1 MKMRSRS
8 QWCLAAIAVTAAMVT
23 NAGADAGQKYC
34 EARGGGDTRAAVVA
48 ADAFRKLL
56 SADERGRL
64 EKPLVRA
71 SAIHWSNLPVG
82 VVPRDGLRLG
92 DLDAPQGAAARA
104 LLAAA
109 LSACGLTLL
118 DEIRRADDALIPVDT
133 RKVGWDGRNYYLTL
147 LGTPSNDAPWMLQVG
162 GHHLAYNLTF
172 NGRLPGATPL
182 FFGTEPIRFTLQ
194 GKDYEP
200 LQAQS
205 AAMSR
210 LAVAIAGH
218 TDAKL
223 SGTFTDVVKGVVVEF
238 VPGKPP
244 VGGTDTGY
252 PHDYPTGTTDRGV
265 RYNSLTPAGQARV
278 REAIDSYTALPGEA
292 ITRELVAA
300 YLSPAALAE
309 TFIGYAG
316 ATDFS
321 KDGSYVRI
329 DGPRIWMELIVQTAI
344 ANRDE
349 LHYHALWRDKLA
361 DYGGEVG
368 K

>member
-1 MKMRSRS
+1 M
-8 QWCLAAIAVTAAMVT
+8 TAAMVT
-23 NAGADAGQKYC
+23 NAGAGTEQKYC
-34 EARGGGDTRAAVVA
+34 EARGGGDSARGRGGRGCVPQAAA
-48 ADAFRKLL
+48 AA
-56 SADERGRL
+56 ERGRL

-71 SAIHWSNLPVG
+71 NAIHWSNLPSA
-82 VVPRDGLRLG
+82 VVPREGLRLG
-92 DLDAPQGAAARA
+92 DLDAAKGTAAREM
-104 LLAAA
+104 LAAA
-109 LSACGLTLL
+109 LSACGLTML

-133 RKVGWDGRNYYLTL
+133 RKVGWDGRNYFLTI
-147 LGTPSNDAPWMLQVG
+147 LGTPSNDKPWMLQVG

-194 GKDYEP
+194 GKEYEP

-218 TDAKL
+218 EDAKL

-252 PHDYPTGTTDRGV
+252 PHEYPTGTTDRGV
-265 RYNSLTPAGQARV
+265 RYSSLTPAGQARV
-278 REAIDSYTALPGEA
+278 REAIDSYTSLPGEA

-300 YLSPAALAE
+300 YLSPAALAD
-309 TFIGYAG
+309 TFIGYSG

-321 KDGSYVRI
+321 KEGSYVRI
-329 DGPRIWMELIVQTAI
+329 DGPRIWMELVVQRAI
-344 ANRDE
+344 ANPDRA
-349 LHYHALWRDKLA
+349 ALSRAVARQTRRLRR
-361 DYGGEVG
+361 
-368 K
+368 